1 MDTDQFLIEL
11 LKSVSGNTTV
21 ISELRQVISNLPV
34 RAEFKNYE
42 NVCKE
47 TDITVSEIK
56 KIVDD
61 ISIRLDTIDK
71 WQKLKLPFII
81 GMITLILYAMG
92 FFFTINKVADMIRE
106 KHPETTTI
114 TQPFSPPSR

>member
-11 LKSVSGNTTV
+11 LKSVSGNTQV

-47 TDITVSEIK
+47 TDITVGEIK
-56 KIVDD
+56 KTVDE
-61 ISIRLDTIDK
+61 ISTRLDTIDK
-71 WQKLKLPFII
+71 WQKIKMPFII
-81 GMITLILYAMG
+81 GLITLVLYSIG
-92 FFFTINKVADMIRE
+92 FFFTINKVSDMILK
-106 KHPETTTI
+106 KHPEI
-114 TQPFSPPSR
+114 STQQLPLPLK